1 MRFSR
6 RMQGAVSIFLVI
18 VLVPMLTVSA
28 LFVDAGK
35 LRLGR
40 SVAESAGDLALNTA
54 LTNYDT
60 TLKDIY
66 GLFAT
71 AQDMDDLFARLEDYY
86 RASITSSGVDADTA
100 DTYTQQILAQ
110 LGMVEQSGDVD
121 DFLNISLVD
130 FTAQKKEDASLD
142 NAVVMKKQIVDF
154 MKYRSP
160 INTGLSFINAL
171 QSFTT
176 LAKQTELVEDRQA
189 YYQAENEVMQ
199 NLYKAWEKICEYEK
213 NEILKT
219 DVGNGKNYFE
229 DMKYELD
236 NTYKNSYYGDPN
248 INIGDMNGF
257 HIRETSGIHFTTL
270 IDLYDTQSAVDY
282 HCNIY
287 KRTDGYSW
295 SEPVSGYVQTYYT
308 FNYPAA
314 GMGPLIPFYNH
325 PVGFNKDSLPTA
337 SQIKSYIDGYYNMKS
352 GNYASGIS
360 ELETR
365 ANRATRNADDPN
377 IYELQY
383 LVHAYRD
390 WNLQN
395 VTSAAASLYLSYQK
409 AKEGMIWLDGYDIEE
424 HKDANGNLITSTSI
438 KGTVMDNGK
447 TLLQYFNEME
457 ADYYSV
463 MDRMSQIT
471 DLFTY
476 YADTYGYKTNTN
488 HIDQEIQNVYTKAH
502 SYVEQM
508 EDAADALKAASEYL
522 DKVQTS
528 LGPNGELS
536 SKKDTWK
543 TAAQDNSI
551 KSTTMAKQDLAE
563 IDQLGK
569 YFNYA
574 SVQKF
579 KSRIDNI
586 EAKLRENIDEVK
598 GYKYRGVFIG
608 DDTLKSY
615 SALKSFLQKS
625 IGDSVIH
632 NLGIGETELTKN
644 ALQHWK
650 WEEGN
655 VQIDWVKQDEFYPWL
670 HGENY
675 QLNLYTYMYQKFGE
689 IGKEGDNAGEVKAK
703 KQDETNGSGLY
714 ELIKERGAAA
724 ASEDANAKSS
734 GVGAKANNIGSV
746 GNLPSKTSDRDAGFS
761 GTDIATGNDAPS
773 KVKGDL
779 SSMFDGLGKALKNFG
794 ESLRDKLF
802 IADYALSMFSY
813 DTIEKEW
820 EQNPPK
826 WLMNSSENSN
836 KGEAPTPKTITLVD
850 ISPAN
855 NYGYGAEVEYI
866 IFGGSDNAGNITKA
880 YGSIYGIRLALNLIY
895 AFSDSEVRE
904 GAFAIATPISAATL
918 GIIPVPLI
926 QAAIIIAMACCESG
940 IDLKEIKD
948 GNSVALF
955 KNKDTWHMSVSG
967 MIKYARGE
975 AKNVILKAGT
985 QLIDEGQKELSEIL
999 DMADDEF
1006 AEAISDSGEAVKHKV
1021 GSAFDTTVERYANIA
1036 IQKMTSIATKA
1047 IDEAAFY
1054 ITGYDPSNPEQ
1065 FRDKM
1070 IEQVNQ
1076 NLNTWLA
1083 NEGAQEGLSRTV
1095 QEKAVQILKEQY
1107 VGTVVDKLLEV
1118 KTRATD
1124 QVSAVQGELE
1134 NMLKDIRTEVDRQIQ
1149 RGVDAVQDA
1158 RKKLMDKAQ
1167 DGLNQGAQQLK
1178 ENLTSGMNDI
1188 FDSESTDMVE
1198 DNSTVASLLAFS
1210 YKDYMRLFLM
1220 IAMITKGGEQSVV
1233 LRVADCVQVNMCH
1246 RGGGEKLDSS
1256 KFLMSKAAAYVEV
1269 NATISV
1275 KPTFLALPIFS
1286 DLEENPATNSD
1297 WYTFTYH
1304 GIKGY

>member
-229 DMKYELD
+229 DMQYNLD
-236 NTYKNSYYGDPN
+236 
-248 INIGDMNGF
+248 
-257 HIRETSGIHFTTL
+257 E
-270 IDLYDTQSAVDY
+270 Q
-282 HCNIY
+282 
-287 KRTDGYSW
+287 
-295 SEPVSGYVQTYYT
+295 
-308 FNYPAA
+308 
-314 GMGPLIPFYNH
+314 FYNDYNGN
-325 PVGFNKDSLPTA
+325 PNASLP
-337 SQIKSYIDGYYNMKS
+337 
-352 GNYASGIS
+352 SGIS
-360 ELETR
+360 ETFIVDIYGTAEYLNYQFSVYDISREYPVAEGSSHVEYTKGVSRAGTTLPSFSIYIGSYDVKHAPNVSDLEKYASDFYDSFR
-365 ANRATRNADDPN
+365 KYEANRSSVETFYNKNGGGDIYDLRLMVELNRQSEVDLQGITTN
-377 IYELQY
+377 IC
-383 LVHAYRD
+383 
-390 WNLQN
+390 
-395 VTSAAASLYLSYQK
+395 SLYGAYQK
-409 AKEGMIWLDGYDIEE
+409 FLAAYLWLEHIDADLALNAEETPPVNGSTILYNSQLTYKDKNNAYYTESVQNAFANMTADFNRAMTFAGILKNISDSCERYLSNEAVPTNQDQNLGVIANSASKYAKDLDDAAKALEDASALLDLVLKSLDG
-424 HKDANGNLITSTSI
+424 
-438 KGTVMDNGK
+438 GTLSK
-447 TLLQYFNEME
+447 
-457 ADYYSV
+457 A
-463 MDRMSQIT
+463 
-471 DLFTY
+471 
-476 YADTYGYKTNTN
+476 K
-488 HIDQEIQNVYTKAH
+488 QN
-502 SYVEQM
+502 
-508 EDAADALKAASEYL
+508 
-522 DKVQTS
+522 
-528 LGPNGELS
+528 
-536 SKKDTWK
+536 WK
-543 TAAQDNSI
+543 TAAEASEI

-569 YFNYA
+569 YFNA
-574 SVQKF
+574 ESVKVF
-579 KSRIDNI
+579 KDRIDRIALN
-586 EAKLRENIDEVK
+586 LRTAQEQVK
-598 GYKYRGVFIG
+598 NYKYRGTFIG
-608 DDTLKSY
+608 DIKDHTSMETVLSGAGKGAVYGLYEKTALRVKS
-615 SALKSFLQKS
+615 AQLFKW
-625 IGDSVIH
+625 DSG
-632 NLGIGETELTKN
+632 NL
-644 ALQHWK
+644 
-650 WEEGN
+650 
-655 VQIDWVKQDEFYPWL
+655 QIDWIKQNDSYLWL
-670 HGENY
+670 HGQSN
-675 QLNLYTYMYQKFGE
+675 QPNLYTYMYQKFGE

-714 ELIKERGAAA
+714 EQIKERGAAA

-734 GVGAKANNIGSV
+734 GAGATANNIGSV
-746 GNLPSKTSDRDAGFS
+746 GNLPSKTSNRDAGFS

-826 WLMNSSENSN
+826 WLMNSSENSK
-836 KGEAPTPKTITLVD
+836 KGETPTPKTITLVD

-967 MIKYARGE
+967 MIKYAEGE
-975 AKNVILKAGT
+975 AKNVILKAGM

-999 DMADDEF
+999 DMADDEL
-1006 AEAISDSGEAVKHKV
+1006 AELTQNSIDSVKENV
-1021 GSAFDTTVERYANIA
+1021 GAAFDTTVERYANIA

-1065 FRDKM
+1065 FRGDIIK
-1070 IEQVNQ
+1070 QVEL
-1076 NLNTWLA
+1076 NLDTWLA
-1083 NEGAQEGLSRTV
+1083 NEGAQGGLTQTV
-1095 QEKAVQILKEQY
+1095 QEMAVNELKARYIGQ
-1107 VGTVVDKLLEV
+1107 VVDKLLEV

-1124 QVSAVQGELE
+1124 QVSAIQGELKD
-1134 NMLKDIRTEVDRQIQ
+1134 LLDDIRTMIERKINSAGGMVDN
-1149 RGVDAVQDA
+1149 A
-1158 RKKLMDKAQ
+1158 REQLKQKAEE
-1167 DGLNQGAQQLK
+1167 GIKEGAQQLK

-1188 FDSESTDMVE
+1188 FGSESTDMVE
-1198 DNSTVASLLAFS
+1198 DNSTMASLLAFS

-1233 LRVADCVQVNMCH
+1233 LRIADCVQVNMCH

-1256 KFLMSKAAAYVEV
+1256 KFLMSEAAAYVEI
-1269 NATISV
+1269 NATVIV
-1275 KPTFLALPIFS
+1275 KPTLLALPIFS
-1286 DLEENPATNSD
+1286 DVQGNPATNSA
-1297 WYTFTYH
+1297 WYTFDYH